1 MINGKK
7 MKPFESENGFLAIS
21 LPEMSSSEVCVK
33 YVETNLMKVAKII
46 STMTL
51 ISILIYEFYKK
62 IKKKDIIKKKNRKKK
77 EICYLS

>member
-21 LPEMSSSEVCVK
+21 LPEMSSSEVLVE
-33 YVETNLMKVAKII
+33 YVGTKLMLVSKII
-46 STMTL
+46 SVMTL
-51 ISILIYEFYKK
+51 ISILIYKFYKK

>member
-7 MKPFESENGFLAIS
+7 MKPFESENVFLAIS

-62 IKKKDIIKKKNRKKK
+62 NKK
-77 EICYLS
+77 ERYNKEEKS

>member
-21 LPEMSSSEVCVK
+21 LPEMSSLEVCVK